1 MSAWV
6 DVITFGMDMDSTI
19 SFDKEDDNQ
28 LDAFYLAFHCLRQ
41 AIKYTASNAN
51 DIIYPTAN
59 FKKKY
64 RYDHPGDSKR
74 EV

>member
-19 SFDKEDDNQ
+19 SFDKE
-28 LDAFYLAFHCLRQ
+28 LDIFYIAFFTLRQ

-51 DIIYPTAN
+51 DMVYPTAN

-64 RYDHPGDSKR
+64 SYNKDKDS
-74 EV
+74 